1 MQKSAS
7 IQYYINWI
15 RKVVNGFE
23 FFVNVIAKI
32 DQA

>member
-15 RKVVNGFE
+15 QKVVNGFE
-23 FFVNVIAKI
+23 FLVNVIAKI
-32 DQA
+32 DQP